1 MTAKVLKLG
10 ISISIFTVFILYIV
24 SYDKIVL
31 SINSG
36 IENNA
41 LEYAITSDTT
51 DSDAVAEGY
60 SNPGI
65 TYHKDKQVSH
75 IKCFID

>member
-51 DSDAVAEGY
+51 DGEAVVEGY
-60 SNPGI
+60 SNPGV
-65 TYHKDKQVSH
+65 TYHRDKQVSN